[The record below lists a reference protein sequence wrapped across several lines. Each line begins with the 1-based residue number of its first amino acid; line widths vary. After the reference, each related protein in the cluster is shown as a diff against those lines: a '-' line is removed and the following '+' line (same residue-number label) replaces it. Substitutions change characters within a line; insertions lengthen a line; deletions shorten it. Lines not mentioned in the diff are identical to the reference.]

1 MKLIPCVLLVA
12 VAGTAQVTIGSLF
25 PLRGAVVDFG
35 LLTVVLLALT
45 AGPRAAMLA
54 VPFCALTVGFASDRS
69 PGLLVLAYLP
79 VLPLGVFI
87 EEARLPLPRY
97 LQLCGLVVL
106 CGAWARGMLAASAIL
121 QGADFATVP
130 LLRDLF
136 APGLA
141 LDVVAFTAMYLPIR
155 MIGRGAE
162 SFTLRQGRYAI

>member
-1 MKLIPCVLLVA
+1 VKPIVCALLV
-12 VAGTAQVTIGSLF
+12 VFAGTAQVTVGSLF

-79 VLPLGVFI
+79 VLPLGVMV

-106 CGAWARGMLAASAIL
+106 CGAWARAVLAGSAML
-121 QGADFATVP
+121 QGADVAAMTVV
-130 LLRDLF
+130 RDLL
-136 APGLA
+136 APGLV
-141 LDVVAFTAMYLPIR
+141 LDLFAFTAMYLPIR
-155 MIGRGAE
+155 MIGRGADT
-162 SFTLRQGRYAI
+162 FTLRQGRYAI